1 MKEQSIPTE
10 ASTGLAKD
18 PAATEHAILAS
29 TSAAVSVTISAW
41 MDGDAQTSL
50 PTELFTTSGHAT
62 WQVYHLI
69 GDTLRT
75 PELALTT
82 KVDLSQRVAQAL
94 AGEPALSVSA
104 VELASGK
111 TTLFAQKGTATVQT
125 PRTDSAQTKTALH
138 AAEPSHSASARA
150 PAPKLTPMS
159 KLLRRV
165 VWPSVAMAAAVASVV
180 WVAKPLFVPELS
192 APSAQTAKAN
202 IQSPVVSSLEASAVR
217 DYVTAHRQISGP
229 SNVRPASFGAPR

>member
-1 MKEQSIPTE
+1 VIPAIGVGKDEAMKDQSIHSQS
-10 ASTGLAKD
+10 STGLLK
-18 PAATEHAILAS
+18 AAAADELAS
-29 TSAAVSVTISAW
+29 GHPNEVSVTISAW

-50 PTELFTTSGHAT
+50 PSELFTASGHAT

-75 PELALTT
+75 PELALSTQA
-82 KVDLSQRVAQAL
+82 DLSLRVAQAL
-94 AGEPALSVSA
+94 VAEPALSA
-104 VELASGK
+104 
-111 TTLFAQKGTATVQT
+111 
-125 PRTDSAQTKTALH
+125 KTALH
-138 AAEPSHSASARA
+138 AAELSHAAQARA
-150 PAPKLTPMS
+150 PAPKLAPMS

-192 APSAQTAKAN
+192 TPSAQTAKASTP
-202 IQSPVVSSLEASAVR
+202 SPVATNLEASAVR
-217 DYVTAHRQISGP
+217 DYVTAHRQLSGP

>member
-1 MKEQSIPTE
+1 MKEQSTTPQ
-10 ASTGLAKD
+10 ASAGLLNKA
-18 PAATEHAILAS
+18 AATEQVTLTS
-29 TSAAVSVTISAW
+29 TDASVTISAW
-41 MDGDAQTSL
+41 MDGDMQTSL
-50 PTELFTTSGHAT
+50 PSELFTASGHAT

-75 PELALTT
+75 PELAMSTQAN
-82 KVDLSQRVAQAL
+82 LSQRVAQVL
-94 AGEPALSVSA
+94 AAEPALQPIT
-104 VELASGK
+104 LAPAAGEKKLVTLTGTVTSDTLRTNATQTA
-111 TTLFAQKGTATVQT
+111 TTL
-125 PRTDSAQTKTALH
+125 R
-138 AAEPSHSASARA
+138 AAESSHIA
-150 PAPKLTPMS
+150 PVRKLAPLS

-192 APSAQTAKAN
+192 APSAQTANAN
-202 IQSPVVSSLEASAVR
+202 VQSPVATNLEASAVR

>member
-1 MKEQSIPTE
+1 MKEQPITPQASAGLLHE
-10 ASTGLAKD
+10 AT
-18 PAATEHAILAS
+18 AS
-29 TSAAVSVTISAW
+29 EPVTLTSNEVSVTISAW

-50 PTELFTTSGHAT
+50 PSELFTASGHAT

-75 PELALTT
+75 PELALSTQAN
-82 KVDLSQRVAQAL
+82 LSQRVAQAL
-94 AGEPALSVSA
+94 VAEPALSASEPA
-104 VELASGK
+104 LAARHNSHIEAAP
-111 TTLFAQKGTATVQT
+111 TLTVPGQSPSLT
-125 PRTDSAQTKTALH
+125 PTL
-138 AAEPSHSASARA
+138 AEAR
-150 PAPKLTPMS
+150 KLTPMS

-192 APSAQTAKAN
+192 APSAQTAN
-202 IQSPVVSSLEASAVR
+202 VNVQSPVATNLETSAMR

-229 SNVRPASFGAPR
+229 SNVRPASFGASR

>member
-1 MKEQSIPTE
+1 VTPAIGVGKDEAMKDQPIHSQP
-10 ASTGLAKD
+10 STGPLK
-18 PAATEHAILAS
+18 AAAADELAS
-29 TSAAVSVTISAW
+29 VHLNEASVTISAW

-50 PTELFTTSGHAT
+50 PSELFTASGHAT

-75 PELALTT
+75 PELALSTQA
-82 KVDLSQRVAQAL
+82 DLSQRVAQAL
-94 AGEPALSVSA
+94 AAEPALSA
-104 VELASGK
+104 
-111 TTLFAQKGTATVQT
+111 
-125 PRTDSAQTKTALH
+125 KTASH
-138 AAEPSHSASARA
+138 AAESSPSESARA
-150 PAPKLTPMS
+150 PAPKLAPLS

-192 APSAQTAKAN
+192 APSAQTAKVSAP
-202 IQSPVVSSLEASAVR
+202 SPVATNLEASAVR
-217 DYVTAHRQISGP
+217 DYVTAHRQLSGP

>member
-1 MKEQSIPTE
+1 MKEQPITPQ
-10 ASTGLAKD
+10 ASTGLLHEAAASK
-18 PAATEHAILAS
+18 PATL
-29 TSAAVSVTISAW
+29 TSNEVAVTISAW

-50 PTELFTTSGHAT
+50 PSELFTASGHAT

-75 PELALTT
+75 PELALSTQAN
-82 KVDLSQRVAQAL
+82 LSQRVAQAL
-94 AGEPALSVSA
+94 VAEPALSASA
-104 VELASGK
+104 PAQAARHSSPTEAAPTFTAPVELPR
-111 TTLFAQKGTATVQT
+111 LT
-125 PRTDSAQTKTALH
+125 PAL
-138 AAEPSHSASARA
+138 AEAR
-150 PAPKLTPMS
+150 KLTPLS

-192 APSAQTAKAN
+192 APSAQTAN
-202 IQSPVVSSLEASAVR
+202 VNVQSPVATNLEASAVR

-229 SNVRPASFGAPR
+229 SNVRPASFGASR

>member
-1 MKEQSIPTE
+1 MKEQSTTPQ
-10 ASTGLAKD
+10 ASAGLLNKA
-18 PAATEHAILAS
+18 AATEQVTQTS
-29 TSAAVSVTISAW
+29 TDASVTISAW
-41 MDGDAQTSL
+41 MDGDVQTSL
-50 PTELFTTSGHAT
+50 PSELFTASGHAT

-75 PELALTT
+75 PDLALSTQAS
-82 KVDLSQRVAQAL
+82 LSQRVAQAL
-94 AGEPALSVSA
+94 ATEPALSLSAHALTTGEGAPVAKNGASASDSPQKDSTPIIAASNAAESSRPVSA
-104 VELASGK
+104 PE
-111 TTLFAQKGTATVQT
+111 
-125 PRTDSAQTKTALH
+125 
-138 AAEPSHSASARA
+138 AAR
-150 PAPKLTPMS
+150 KLIPLS

-192 APSAQTAKAN
+192 APSAQTANAN
-202 IQSPVVSSLEASAVR
+202 VQSPVATNLEASAVR

>member
-1 MKEQSIPTE
+1 MKEQSIPTQ
-10 ASTGLAKD
+10 ASTGLSKEA
-18 PAATEHAILAS
+18 AATEHATS
-29 TSAAVSVTISAW
+29 TSAEVSVTISAW

-50 PTELFTTSGHAT
+50 PSELFTTSGHAT

-75 PELALTT
+75 PELSLST

-94 AGEPALSVSA
+94 VAEPALSLPTHEA
-104 VELASGK
+104 ALA
-111 TTLFAQKGTATVQT
+111 
-125 PRTDSAQTKTALH
+125 PR
-138 AAEPSHSASARA
+138 
-150 PAPKLTPMS
+150 KLTPMS
-159 KLLRRV
+159 KLFRRV

-192 APSAQTAKAN
+192 APAAQTAK
-202 IQSPVVSSLEASAVR
+202 VSAPSSVATNLEASAVR

>member
-1 MKEQSIPTE
+1 MKEQPITPQ
-10 ASTGLAKD
+10 ASTGLLHE
-18 PAATEHAILAS
+18 AAAS
-29 TSAAVSVTISAW
+29 EPVTLTSNEVSVTISAW

-50 PTELFTTSGHAT
+50 PSELFTASGHAT

-75 PELALTT
+75 PELALSTQAN
-82 KVDLSQRVAQAL
+82 LSQRVAQAL
-94 AGEPALSVSA
+94 VAEPALS
-104 VELASGK
+104 
-111 TTLFAQKGTATVQT
+111 
-125 PRTDSAQTKTALH
+125 
-138 AAEPSHSASARA
+138 ASAPVQVARHSSHIEAA
-150 PAPKLTPMS
+150 PTLTIPAESLRLTPTLAEARKLTPMS

-192 APSAQTAKAN
+192 VPSAQTAN
-202 IQSPVVSSLEASAVR
+202 VNVQIPVATNLEASAMR

-229 SNVRPASFGAPR
+229 SNVRPASFGASR

>member
-1 MKEQSIPTE
+1 MKEQSTTPQ
-10 ASTGLAKD
+10 ASAGLLNKA
-18 PAATEHAILAS
+18 AATEQVTQIS
-29 TSAAVSVTISAW
+29 TDPSVTISAW
-41 MDGDAQTSL
+41 MDGDVQTSL
-50 PTELFTTSGHAT
+50 PSELFTASGHAT

-75 PELALTT
+75 PDLALSTQAS
-82 KVDLSQRVAQAL
+82 LSQRVAQAL
-94 AGEPALSVSA
+94 AAEPALQPIIFASA
-104 VELASGK
+104 AEE
-111 TTLFAQKGTATVQT
+111 TTLVSLTGVVTSDTLRTDATQTAT
-125 PRTDSAQTKTALH
+125 ALR
-138 AAEPSHSASARA
+138 AAESSHIA
-150 PAPKLTPMS
+150 PIRTLAPLS

-192 APSAQTAKAN
+192 APSAQTANAN
-202 IQSPVVSSLEASAVR
+202 VQSPVATNLEASAVR